1 MGSDDARIG
10 RRELLRRGA
19 AAGLSLS
26 LAPLAAAAGEA
37 AAPADAE
44 PRVRR
49 HVTLGRTGL
58 RVSDVGFGSS
68 RLRGDEDVVRHAL
81 ARGITYFDTA
91 EGYTGGQSEETLGRA
106 LAGRRDEVVLVSKV
120 SASATATQAELM
132 RALEGSLRRLR
143 SDRIDVYFNHA
154 VNDLARLEN
163 PEWHAFTAR
172 AKEQGKI
179 RFVGI
184 SGHGGRLVSCLERAL
199 EQDSV
204 EVILAAHNFGEDPRF
219 WERATRG
226 LDFVARQP
234 GLPRV
239 LARAREQKV
248 GVVAMKTLMGARLND
263 LRPYETDGATFAQAA
278 LRWTLSQPDT
288 DALVVTMTSREQ
300 VDEYLGASGF
310 TRPRGADRGLLRA
323 YLAANGAS
331 HCRQGCDA
339 CEDSCP
345 HGVAVSDVLRSRM
358 YAEDYGD
365 ARLACDGS
373 PCAGACPFGLPVGAL
388 TRRTQRLLGRRP
400 SENGASGRRESA

>member
-1 MGSDDARIG
+1 
-10 RRELLRRGA
+10 
-19 AAGLSLS
+19 
-26 LAPLAAAAGEA
+26 
-37 AAPADAE
+37 
-44 PRVRR
+44 
-49 HVTLGRTGL
+49 
-58 RVSDVGFGSS
+58 
-68 RLRGDEDVVRHAL
+68 
-81 ARGITYFDTA
+81 
-91 EGYTGGQSEETLGRA
+91 
-106 LAGRRDEVVLVSKV
+106 
-120 SASATATQAELM
+120 
-132 RALEGSLRRLR
+132 
-143 SDRIDVYFNHA
+143 
-154 VNDLARLEN
+154 
-163 PEWHAFTAR
+163 
-172 AKEQGKI
+172 
-179 RFVGI
+179 
-184 SGHGGRLVSCLERAL
+184 
-199 EQDSV
+199 
-204 EVILAAHNFGEDPRF
+204 
-219 WERATRG
+219 
-226 LDFVARQP
+226 
-234 GLPRV
+234 
-239 LARAREQKV
+239 V

-263 LRPYETDGATFAQAA
+263 LRPYETHAATFAQAA

-365 ARLACDGS
+365 ARLARESYAQLGAGASACLACDGS